1 MSKILFN
8 SIERIAR
15 KLCPL
20 VSYASLRSMQSLIMT
35 TIAYTEQNDLEKSL
49 TFNDK
54 PEKIES
60 LKSRFRPVG
69 QQIINNAFD
78 AQGLNIIVAP
88 GDSSLC
94 IHAATAGK

>member
-1 MSKILFN
+1 M
-8 SIERIAR
+8 
-15 KLCPL
+15 
-20 VSYASLRSMQSLIMT
+20 SYASLKSIQSLIMT
-35 TIAYTEQNDLEKSL
+35 TLAYTEQNDLEKSL

-78 AQGLNIIVAP
+78 TQGLNIIVAP

-94 IHAATAGK
+94 VHAAAAGK